1 MELLK
6 VVEENFPS
14 FEPELRDEIAR
25 NGNLR
30 TFAAGEQII
39 DTGQPILSIPL
50 IYKGN
55 VKIYRE
61 DEDGHELFLYY
72 LEPGDACAISMICS
86 TRERMSLIKAF
97 ALEESEAIMIPVE
110 HMDNWMQKYSS
121 WYQFVLET
129 YQLRM
134 DELLR
139 TIDDIAFKKLDD
151 RLLEY
156 LRKNAESQNS
166 WELHTNHQTI
176 ATELNTS
183 REVVSRLLKKLEQKG
198 VLEISRNRIK
208 IIDFFVK

>member
-1 MELLK
+1 MDLQK

-14 FEPELRDEIAR
+14 FEPELRNEIAR

-30 TFAAGEQII
+30 TFAAKEQII

-50 IYKGN
+50 IYNGN

-86 TRERMSLIKAF
+86 TRERMSLIKAL
-97 ALEESEAIMIPVE
+97 ALEESKAIMIPVE
-110 HMDNWMQKYSS
+110 HMDSWMQNYSS

-176 ATELNTS
+176 ASELNTS

>member
-1 MELLK
+1 MNIENI
-6 VVEENFPS
+6 VAENFPS
-14 FEPELRDEIAR
+14 FERELRDEIAR
-25 NGNLR
+25 YGSLR
-30 TFAAGEQII
+30 TFAAKEQII

-50 IYKGN
+50 IYNGN

-86 TRERMSLIKAF
+86 TRERMSLIKAL
-97 ALEESEAIMIPVE
+97 ALEDTEALMIPIE
-110 HMDNWMQKYSS
+110 HMDQWMQRYST
-121 WYQFVLET
+121 WYHFVLET

-198 VLEISRNRIK
+198 VLELSRNHIK